1 MLHFSREFTLFPL
14 TNKKMSTTTVNQVS
28 SPYAIYENETKIASI
43 PYEVLRVASQFV
55 SKDMGK
61 YCITGVHLKVE
72 NDEITVASTDGHR
85 LFYFKFPN
93 NQLGFKLNK
102 NITIPGAVFKSQIKQ
117 ATKVLITDNLIT
129 FMNEEIFLSSV
140 HYQKIEENYPNIEQ
154 LIPDSFTNNFEKEF
168 SFNCDYIG
176 QFCNQVK
183 RLSKEKSIT
192 FNGNKSTAPFVITA
206 EWNIKNP
213 FETLEGFN
221 PILNYLIMPI
231 MKRD

>member
-1 MLHFSREFTLFPL
+1 
-14 TNKKMSTTTVNQVS
+14 MSNTITANQVS
-28 SPYAIYENETKIASI
+28 SPYAIYENETNIATI
-43 PYEVLRVASQFV
+43 PYELLRVAGQFV
-55 SKDMGK
+55 SKDYAKQLLM
-61 YCITGVHLKVE
+61 GVHLKVE

-93 NQLGFKLNK
+93 NELGFKLNK
-102 NITIPGAVFKSQIKQ
+102 NITIPGSVFKSQIKQ
-117 ATKVLITDNLIT
+117 ATKVLITDNLIS

-140 HYQKIEENYPNIEQ
+140 HYQQIPGMYPNIEQ
-154 LIPDSFTNNFEKEF
+154 LIPESFTNDFKSEF

-192 FNGNKSTAPFVITA
+192 FNGNNPKTPFVITA

-213 FETLEGFN
+213 FESLEGFN

-231 MKRD
+231 IKRK

>member
-1 MLHFSREFTLFPL
+1 
-14 TNKKMSTTTVNQVS
+14 MSNTITTKQVS
-28 SPYAIYENETKIASI
+28 SPYAIYENETKIACI

-55 SKDMGK
+55 YKDYSKQLLMG
-61 YCITGVHLKVE
+61 IHLKVE
-72 NDEITVASTDGHR
+72 NDKITVASTDGHR

-102 NITIPGAVFKSQIKQ
+102 SITIPGTVFKSQIKQ

-140 HYQKIEENYPNIEQ
+140 HYQQIEGTYPNIEQ

-168 SFNCDYIG
+168 SFNRDYIG

-183 RLSKEKSIT
+183 KLSSNKAIT
-192 FNGNKSTAPFVITA
+192 FNGNDSVKPFVITA
-206 EWNIKNP
+206 TWDIKNP
-213 FETLEGFN
+213 FESLEGFN

-231 MKRD
+231 VKRK

>member
-1 MLHFSREFTLFPL
+1 
-14 TNKKMSTTTVNQVS
+14 MSTTTSQVS
-28 SPYAIYENETKIASI
+28 SPYAIYKDEVQNGCI
-43 PYEVLRVASQFV
+43 PYEVLRVASPFV
-55 SKDMGK
+55 SKDYSKQLLMG
-61 YCITGVHLKVE
+61 IHLKVE
-72 NDEITVASTDGHR
+72 NNEITVASTDGHR

-102 NITIPGAVFKSQIKQ
+102 SITIPGTVFKSQIKQ

-140 HYQKIEENYPNIEQ
+140 HYQQIEGTYPNIEQ

-192 FNGNKSTAPFVITA
+192 FNGNNPKSPFVISA
-206 EWNIKNP
+206 SWDIKNP
-213 FETLEGFN
+213 FETLEGFS
-221 PILNYLIMPI
+221 PVLNYLIMPI
-231 MKRD
+231 IKRKNK

>member
-1 MLHFSREFTLFPL
+1 
-14 TNKKMSTTTVNQVS
+14 MSTTTTNQVS
-28 SPYAIYENETKIASI
+28 SPYAIYENETKIACI

-55 SKDMGK
+55 SKDYSK
-61 YCITGVHLKVE
+61 YYITGVHLKVE
-72 NDEITVASTDGHR
+72 NNEITVASTDGHR

-93 NQLGFKLNK
+93 NELGFKLNK

-117 ATKVLITDNLIT
+117 ATKVLITDNLVT
-129 FMNEEIFLSSV
+129 FMNEEIFLCSV
-140 HYQKIEENYPNIEQ
+140 NYQQIEGTYPNIEQ

-183 RLSKEKSIT
+183 KLSTNKAIT
-192 FNGNKSTAPFVITA
+192 FNGNKSTTPFIITA
-206 EWNIKNP
+206 NWDIKNP
-213 FETLEGFN
+213 FESLEGFN

-231 MKRD
+231 LKRD

>member
-1 MLHFSREFTLFPL
+1 
-14 TNKKMSTTTVNQVS
+14 MSTTTVNQVS
-28 SPYAIYENETKIASI
+28 SPYAMYENETKIACI
-43 PYEVLRVASQFV
+43 PYEVLRLASQFV
-55 SKDMGK
+55 SKDYSKHLLM
-61 YCITGVHLKVE
+61 GVHLKVE

-93 NQLGFKLNK
+93 NELGFKLNK
-102 NITIPGAVFKSQIKQ
+102 SVTIPGSVFKSQIKQ

-140 HYQKIEENYPNIEQ
+140 HYQQIPGTYPNIQQ
-154 LIPDSFTNNFEKEF
+154 LIPDKFTNDFKSEF

-192 FNGNKSTAPFVITA
+192 FNGNSSKSPFIITA

-213 FETLEGFN
+213 FETLEGFS
-221 PILNYLIMPI
+221 PVLNYLIMPI
-231 MKRD
+231 IKRKNK

>member
-1 MLHFSREFTLFPL
+1 
-14 TNKKMSTTTVNQVS
+14 MSTTTTTNQVS

-55 SKDMGK
+55 SKDYAKQLLM
-61 YCITGVHLKVE
+61 GVHLKVE

-102 NITIPGAVFKSQIKQ
+102 SITIPGAVFKSQIKQ

-129 FMNEEIFLSSV
+129 FMNEEIFLSSI
-140 HYQKIEENYPNIEQ
+140 HYQQIEGTYPNIEQ
-154 LIPDSFTNNFEKEF
+154 LIPDKFTNNFEKEF

-183 RLSKEKSIT
+183 KLSSNKAIT
-192 FNGNKSTAPFVITA
+192 INGNDSVKPFVITA
-206 EWNIKNP
+206 KWDIKNP
-213 FETLEGFN
+213 FESLEGFN

-231 MKRD
+231 TKRD

>member
-1 MLHFSREFTLFPL
+1 
-14 TNKKMSTTTVNQVS
+14 MSTTTTANQVS
-28 SPYAIYENETKIASI
+28 SPYAIYENETKIACI
-43 PYEVLRVASQFV
+43 PYEVLRVASQFI
-55 SKDMGK
+55 SKDQNK
-61 YCITGVHLKVE
+61 YLLWGVHLKVE
-72 NDEITVASTDGHR
+72 NEEITVASTDGHR

-102 NITIPGAVFKSQIKQ
+102 NITIPGSVFKSQIKQ

-140 HYQKIEENYPNIEQ
+140 HYQQIEGTYPNIEQ

-192 FNGNKSTAPFVITA
+192 FNGNKSTAPFVINAT
-206 EWNIKNP
+206 WDIKNP
-213 FETLEGFN
+213 FESLEGFN
-221 PILNYLIMPI
+221 PVLNYLIMPI
-231 MKRD
+231 VKRK

>member
-1 MLHFSREFTLFPL
+1 
-14 TNKKMSTTTVNQVS
+14 MSTTTANQVS
-28 SPYAIYENETKIASI
+28 SPYAIYENETKIATI

-55 SKDMGK
+55 SKDHSK
-61 YCITGVHLKVE
+61 QLLWGVHLKAE
-72 NDEITVASTDGHR
+72 NNEITVASTDGHR

-102 NITIPGAVFKSQIKQ
+102 NITIPGSVFKSQIKN

-129 FMNEEIFLSSV
+129 FMNEEVFLSSI
-140 HYQKIEENYPNIEQ
+140 HYEQIPGTYPIIEQ
-154 LIPDSFTNNFEKEF
+154 LIPDSFTNDFKKEF

-192 FNGNKSTAPFVITA
+192 FNGNKPTAPFVITA
-206 EWNIKNP
+206 NWDIKNP
-213 FETLEGFN
+213 FESLEGFS
-221 PILNYLIMPI
+221 PVLNYLIMPI
-231 MKRD
+231 LKRK

>member
-1 MLHFSREFTLFPL
+1 
-14 TNKKMSTTTVNQVS
+14 MSTSVTTKQVS

-55 SKDMGK
+55 YKDYTKQLLM
-61 YCITGVHLKVE
+61 GVHLKVE

-93 NQLGFKLNK
+93 NELGSKLNK
-102 NITIPGAVFKSQIKQ
+102 NITIPGSVFKSQIKN
-117 ATKVLITDNLIT
+117 ATKVLITDNLVT
-129 FMNEEIFLSSV
+129 FMNEEIFLCSV
-140 HYQKIEENYPNIEQ
+140 NYQQIEGTYPNIEQ

-183 RLSKEKSIT
+183 KLSNSKSIT
-192 FNGNKSTAPFVITA
+192 FNGNKSTTPFIITA
-206 EWNIKNP
+206 TWDIKNP

>member
-1 MLHFSREFTLFPL
+1 
-14 TNKKMSTTTVNQVS
+14 MSTSVTTQQVS
-28 SPYAIYENETKIASI
+28 SPYAIYENETKIACI

-55 SKDMGK
+55 YKDYSKQLLMG
-61 YCITGVHLKVE
+61 IHLKVE
-72 NDEITVASTDGHR
+72 NNQILVASTDGHR

-102 NITIPGAVFKSQIKQ
+102 DITIPGSVFKSQIKQ

-140 HYQKIEENYPNIEQ
+140 GYQQIEGTYPNIEQ
-154 LIPDSFTNNFEKEF
+154 LIPESFTNNFEKEF

-183 RLSKEKSIT
+183 KLSSNKAIT
-192 FNGNKSTAPFVITA
+192 FNGNDSVKPFVITA
-206 EWNIKNP
+206 KWDIKNP